1 MPTPDSIRILIVIV
15 PIVLLAMG
23 IKRPVYAVIAY
34 MIIVYCKV
42 SSYYPAVAAMKG
54 ELVLGLLI
62 LCWVFVSSDFKTR
75 LSLKYDSVNKY
86 LVFFVFCVFLSFMVA
101 WDHQYSWDNAVY
113 HFIKVLFLYV
123 MILPTLCTKQDLKI
137 FVWGFVLLFAYLAY
151 EPFYGF
157 ITGTGGSQQMYGT
170 NYVSETGILAGHV
183 ALANNMNQMIPI
195 AFFLFMS
202 VREKRLKI
210 LAIIP
215 LLIFITALIGSGSR
229 GGIVGLM
236 VCSSILVYFSK
247 NRIRNAVV
255 VGIGIVILGLFAFS
269 GAVTS
274 TASRIDGSA
283 VGGRLTGLTHGI
295 EMVKRGNIIGVG
307 PGCFLFARGKYF
319 GHTMESHNIYGQV
332 IGDLGIPGTIA
343 WFFLIRQIFLNL
355 IASKRRLKSLSR
367 ENGFL
372 YKLAVGL
379 QISLIVRLFVSLG
392 SHGLYF
398 FYWYIIAALSIAISK
413 LVENMAENRSESV
426 AVT

>member
-1 MPTPDSIRILIVIV
+1 
-15 PIVLLAMG
+15 
-23 IKRPVYAVIAY
+23 
-34 MIIVYCKV
+34 
-42 SSYYPAVAAMKG
+42 
-54 ELVLGLLI
+54 
-62 LCWVFVSSDFKTR
+62 
-75 LSLKYDSVNKY
+75 
-86 LVFFVFCVFLSFMVA
+86 
-101 WDHQYSWDNAVY
+101 
-113 HFIKVLFLYV
+113 
-123 MILPTLCTKQDLKI
+123 
-137 FVWGFVLLFAYLAY
+137 
-151 EPFYGF
+151 
-157 ITGTGGSQQMYGT
+157 MYGT